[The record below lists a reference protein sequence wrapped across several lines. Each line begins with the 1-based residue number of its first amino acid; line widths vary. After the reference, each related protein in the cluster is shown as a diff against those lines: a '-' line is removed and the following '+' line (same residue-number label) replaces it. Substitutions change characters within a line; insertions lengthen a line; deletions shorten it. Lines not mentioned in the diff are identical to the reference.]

1 MISVTLEENIDPHF
15 LTGRASKMEKALAWQ
30 IMKDTTEFQP
40 ALTGSFT
47 IRTYV
52 VGNRIVYPGPYAR
65 YLWHGKAMVNA
76 ATGKGPMY
84 IPEVGY
90 RWPRGAILK
99 PTNRDLNFNTSM
111 HAKAQ
116 SHWMDA
122 SRKQNM
128 AKWKRIGAKV
138 YTNG

>member
-1 MISVTLEENIDPHF
+1 MISVTLEKNIDPNL
-15 LTGRASKMEKALAWQ
+15 LTGRATKLEKALAWQ
-30 IMKDTTEFQP
+30 ILKDTEDFLP

-47 IRTYV
+47 TRSYV
-52 VGNRIVYPGPYAR
+52 VGNKIVYPGPYAW
-65 YLWHGKAMVNA
+65 YLWYGKAMVNA

-90 RWPRGAILK
+90 RWPKGAILK

-111 HAKAQ
+111 HSKAQ

-122 SRKQNM
+122 SKRQNM
-128 AKWKRIGAKV
+128 AKWTKIGAKV
-138 YTNG
+138 YTDG